1 MLSSAMH
8 FRQQQFIQRRNP
20 KNKKE
25 KMEQTHVQEQTQ
37 DKQLENSKK
46 KTNTDFSIWDVITFR
61 EIQ

>member
-25 KMEQTHVQEQTQ
+25 KTEETRVQTQ
-37 DKQLENSKK
+37 DKQPDNLRK
-46 KTNTDFSIWDVITFR
+46 KTNPEFSIWDVITFR